1 MTNYFNEIL
10 SLPLWFSIP
19 LAIIYVALIVYIV
32 YILWRHRSSGYCWL
46 SAVTLAA
53 FCLTSCD
60 DESDYPDLKPATT
73 MSLTVNGEHYD
84 IDLTSSEPVNL
95 RTLTVE
101 FPSHFK
107 VNHPLHF
114 PNLTIGGKKAQDG
127 DCYLQVDNISHS
139 HQIEI
144 TYTDA
149 GKTGK
154 THKVLL
160 NTLHKRVPPIITAG
174 KSTSKGDFYLSF
186 VYLRLI
192 EKRDNEGRLL
202 YYRFEPLDNL
212 GDGNTGWWD
221 FKKHHAD
228 DGKTYY
234 SYHEPD
240 SKFASLVM
248 SGFNPGKRI
257 IMDESY
263 NKIKEIQLLAAAQ
276 GVCQGDP
283 VDGHDF
289 YMYNPQHYIVSSY
302 IKRTSTQNKDI
313 YGAYLQEV
321 ENGQVVFDWWSTNH
335 PEMEDWVDPIFTES
349 EPDLKDYVH
358 YNSIDI
364 LPDGNWLCSFRH
376 SSSIV
381 KIDRVGG
388 TGDFLWRVAG
398 ADNDGSY
405 SFHGQH
411 YVRYHKDD
419 HTVSI
424 FNNGN
429 DRQRTQLLR
438 LNVNVDDG
446 TVSGSHV
453 LRDDGYF
460 TEACGALVFSGNNTI
475 AGWGIPGN
483 NDDCHRLL
491 TEYDQS
497 GTEIFSISW
506 PLDSKVDSFYGSY
519 RCVKCE

>member
-1 MTNYFNEIL
+1 MINSFNGIRHHRCGGFGLL
-10 SLPLWFSIP
+10 SVVVFATI
-19 LAIIYVALIVYIV
+19 
-32 YILWRHRSSGYCWL
+32 
-46 SAVTLAA
+46 
-53 FCLTSCD
+53 CLTSCD
-60 DESDYPDLKPATT
+60 DDSDSPDMKPATT
-73 MSLTVNGEHYD
+73 MSLTVNGEHYE
-84 IDLTSSEPVNL
+84 INLTGKTDTINL

-101 FPSHFK
+101 FPSHFT
-107 VNHPLHF
+107 VDNPQSF
-114 PNLTIGGKKAQDG
+114 PDLTIGGKEAPDG
-127 DCYLQVDNISHS
+127 DCYLMVDKISHL
-139 HQIEI
+139 HHIDI
-144 TYTDA
+144 VYTDA
-149 GKTGK
+149 SKVGKI
-154 THKVLL
+154 HKVVL
-160 NTLHKRVPPIITAG
+160 NTLHKRVPPIVTKGNA
-174 KSTSKGDFYLSF
+174 TSKGDFYLSF

-192 EKRDNEGRLL
+192 EKVDNKGRLL
-202 YYRFEPLDNL
+202 YYRFEPLDNF

-228 DGKTYY
+228 NGNTYY

-257 IMDESY
+257 IMDEKY
-263 NKIKEIQLLAAAQ
+263 NKIKEIQLMAAD
-276 GVCQGDP
+276 GVEEGSP

-289 YMYNPQHYIVSSY
+289 YMYTPHHYIVSSY
-302 IKRTSTQNKDI
+302 IKKTSTKDKDI
-313 YGAYLQEV
+313 YAAYLQEV
-321 ENGQVVFDWWSTNH
+321 KNGRVVFDWWSTNH
-335 PEMEDWVDPIFTES
+335 TEMEDWVDPIFTES

-376 SSSIV
+376 SSSVV

-388 TGDFLWRVAG
+388 TGNFLWRVAG

-411 YVRYHKDD
+411 YVRYHKEDG
-419 HTVSI
+419 TVSI

-429 DRQRTQLLR
+429 DTRHTQLLR
-438 LNVNVDDG
+438 LSVNVDDG
-446 TVSGSHV
+446 TVSGSDV
-453 LRDDGYF
+453 LHNDGYF
-460 TEACGALVFSGNNTI
+460 TQACGALVFSDKNTI

-483 NDDCHRLL
+483 NDDCRRLL

-506 PLDSKVDSFYGSY
+506 PADSKVDSFFGSY